1 MSSRARH
8 RMEFGFAGIAAA
20 GLFVLLRVNLAAERA
35 DLDVIHC
42 YGGRLSASDRSVI
55 ESLNVDL
62 RHASDVEDIDSR
74 GIRIRGRSGKTREYR
89 MTGAT
94 LRMDGE
100 PVLRG
105 IRSFHF
111 EYRDCAGGLLTLRS
125 QNLGYVRSVGY
136 AIRMESG
143 GSEITVRSG
152 SEMPFHA
159 PHDEYAALSIGA
171 RD

>member
-35 DLDVIHC
+35 DLDAIHC
-42 YGGRLSASDRSVI
+42 YGGRLSASDRSAL
-55 ESLNVDL
+55 ESLNSDL
-62 RHASDVEDIDSR
+62 HHASDVEDIDSR
-74 GIRIRGRSGKTREYR
+74 GIRIRRRSGEIREYR
-89 MTGAT
+89 LTGET

-125 QNLGYVRSVGY
+125 QNLGHVRSVGY
-136 AIRMESG
+136 VIRMESR

-159 PHDEYAALSIGA
+159 PHEEYAIHWGGA
-171 RD
+171 AD

>member
-1 MSSRARH
+1 
-8 RMEFGFAGIAAA
+8 MEFGFAGIAAA

-35 DLDVIHC
+35 GSEAIHC
-42 YGGRLSASDRSVI
+42 YGGRLSASDRFAL
-55 ESLNVDL
+55 ESLNGDL
-62 RHASDVEDIDSR
+62 RQASDVEDIDSR
-74 GIRIRGRSGKTREYR
+74 GIRIRRRSGEIREYR
-89 MTGAT
+89 LTGET

-111 EYRDCAGGLLTLRS
+111 EYRDCAGGLLTFRS

-136 AIRMESG
+136 VIRMESR
-143 GSEITVRSG
+143 GSELTVRSG
-152 SEMPFHA
+152 SEMPFHS
-159 PHDEYAALSIGA
+159 PHDDYAVLSIGA

>member
-1 MSSRARH
+1 MSNRVRH
-8 RMEFGFAGIAAA
+8 QIEFGFVGMAAV
-20 GLFVLLRVNLAAERA
+20 GLFVLMRVNLAAERA
-35 DLDVIHC
+35 ESETLYC
-42 YGGRLSASDRSVI
+42 YGGRLSVSDRSAL
-55 ESLNVDL
+55 ESLNNDL
-62 RHASDVEDIDSR
+62 RYASDVEDIDSR
-74 GIRIRGRSGKTREYR
+74 GIRIRCRSGEIREYR
-89 MTGAT
+89 LTGAT

-111 EYRDCAGGLLTLRS
+111 EYRDRGGSLLTLRS

-136 AIRMESG
+136 LIRMESG

-159 PHDEYAALSIGA
+159 PHDEYAVLSIGA